1 LIIGCLHLPNGN
13 PVPGSQ
19 FDCKLAWFAALQ
31 AQAQTLLD
39 SGAPVVLAGQLHWSE
54 WHDYI
59 TVQHL
64 ADAIVDRLLNRA
76 HKIDL
81 RGESLRQLAVRPQ
94 T

>member
-1 LIIGCLHLPNGN
+1 MRGERAATII
-13 PVPGSQ
+13 
-19 FDCKLAWFAALQ
+19 
-31 AQAQTLLD
+31 
-39 SGAPVVLAGQLHWSE
+39 AGQLHWSE
-54 WHDYI
+54 WRDYI

-81 RGESLRQLAVRPQ
+81 HGESLRQRAVRPK